1 MSASI
6 PLHGYNSTPL
16 FLSTSQTDDLE
27 IDSSHQPS
35 KQPAASTT
43 AFSILPSSLPEP
55 HPSFSATALGRPH
68 ECGKGGSH
76 VDSSVTSWSSAIPIT
91 LLYSSVVVYLLT
103 LLGFGYDMGFS
114 SPALH
119 DLSQNSGKHTFFNRT
134 IYRDAFN
141 VSEASCWI

>member
-6 PLHGYNSTPL
+6 PLH
-16 FLSTSQTDDLE
+16 TSQAGDLE

-35 KQPAASTT
+35 KQPSTT
-43 AFSILPSSLPEP
+43 EFSMLPSSLPEP
-55 HPSFSATALGRPH
+55 HLSFAATSLGRPH
-68 ECGKGGSH
+68 ECDKGDFPSSH
-76 VDSSVTSWSSAIPIT
+76 ADSTGTSWSSIIPFT

-119 DLSQNSGKHTFFNRT
+119 DLSQNSGKHTYFNRT

-141 VSEASCWI
+141 VS